1 MKRPGRPGSRRPRKR
16 LLPRCSTWRSSTII
30 DLKRRVREADLGSQ
44 FAVAIKLKFRTHF
57 GVAVRA
63 VSVCKSCGSS
73 DRGGVPSEL
82 HIKVRLDSKKSG
94 SIEPVSILAGGQ
106 QQEVCE
112 PGPTCIHSFSTALNV
127 PSG

>member
-16 LLPRCSTWRSSTII
+16 LLPRVSTWRSSTII

-63 VSVCKSCGSS
+63 VSVCKSCSSS
-73 DRGGVPSEL
+73 DRGSVPSEL
-82 HIKVRLDSKKSG
+82 HVKVRLDSKSG
-94 SIEPVSILAGGQ
+94 SIEPVSILAGRQ
-106 QQEVCE
+106 QQEACE
-112 PGPTCIHSFSTALNV
+112 TGLTCIH
-127 PSG
+127 